1 MRNFSRGRPDPLPR
15 EKNDCAA
22 DWLYVTAALF
32 VHRKDTNM
40 SWRDN
45 LIKIEP
51 YVAGEQPDK
60 KDFIKL
66 NANENPYPPSPMVQ
80 AILSRF
86 DSGCLKKYPDANAAP
101 LAAKLAEYHG
111 LERGN
116 VFVGNGSDDVLALCF
131 RAFFNSDKPV
141 IYPDITYSFYPVWC
155 DMLRIP
161 FETIP
166 VDKDFRIRAEDYA
179 RPNGGVVIAN
189 PNAPTSIS
197 EGLDFIRKILDA
209 NRDSVV
215 IVDEAYV
222 DFGGTTA
229 LPLLSEYEN
238 LVITRTFSKSRSMA
252 GMRIG
257 YAMGNKEIISALYA
271 AKDSYNSYPMDSVA
285 VEAGIASVEDEDYF
299 RETLEK
305 VIATRARLTEGLRG
319 LGFDVA
325 DSAANFV
332 FAEHGTLRA
341 RDICEYLKTRDI
353 YVRYFS
359 KPRID
364 NRLRITVG
372 TDGEIEALLAAL
384 KELVND

>member
-1 MRNFSRGRPDPLPR
+1 
-15 EKNDCAA
+15 
-22 DWLYVTAALF
+22 
-32 VHRKDTNM
+32 M

-66 NANENPYPPSPMVQ
+66 NANENPYPPSPAVQ
-80 AILSRF
+80 EIISHF
-86 DSGCLKKYPDANAAP
+86 NGGCLKKYPDANAAP

-116 VFVGNGSDDVLALCF
+116 VFVGNGSDDVLAQCF
-131 RAFFNSDKPV
+131 RAFFNSDKPI

-155 DMLRIP
+155 EMLKIP
-161 FETIP
+161 YETVP
-166 VDKDFRIRAEDYA
+166 VDANFNIHAEDYA

-189 PNAPTSIS
+189 PNAPTSIGV
-197 EGLDFIRKILDA
+197 GLDFIRKILDA

-257 YAMGNKEIISALYA
+257 YAMGSKEIISALYA
-271 AKDSYNSYPMDSVA
+271 AKDSYNSYPMDSVSI
-285 VEAGIASVEDEDYF
+285 EAGVASVEDDRYF
-299 RETLEK
+299 RDTIAK
-305 VIATRARLTEGLRG
+305 VIATRTRLTEELRG

-325 DSAANFV
+325 DSSANFV
-332 FAEHGTLRA
+332 FAEHNKFRA
-341 RDICEYLKTRDI
+341 KELCEYLKTRDI

-372 TDGEIEALLAAL
+372 TDEEIDALISAL
-384 KELVND
+384 KDHIGG